1 MLEERETQ
9 NHTPLGL
16 IPPLKTIMPW
26 RVSEVTPLAD
36 FRLHVTFQDGV
47 QGIVCL
53 QQRVASENAPVFKSL
68 ADKAVFDAV
77 TVRYGAVTW
86 DHGIDLAPDAM
97 YDAIKASGVWV
108 LC

>member
-1 MLEERETQ
+1 MGTRISSAIDGGLGIMLEERETQ

-36 FRLHVTFQDGV
+36 FRLHVIFQDGV

-53 QQRVASENAPVFKSL
+53 QQRVASENAGVFKSL
-68 ADKAVFDAV
+68 ADKAVFDGV
-77 TVRYGAVTW
+77 TVR
-86 DHGIDLAPDAM
+86 HGDR
-97 YDAIKASGVWV
+97 KSVV
-108 LC
+108 